1 MTGPSGTPRKGKAM
15 SEREE
20 LVKDWVKEL
29 GAQYGSRQHAAMSG
43 RSADYAAA
51 NKWMCIIAD
60 KHWHEIIAAL
70 EAQTQQ
76 EPVAEKI
83 YDGWFRVEVT
93 DSKGQVVAIETEMLA
108 GRNIG
113 DEEDLVIRHAIQHL
127 SSFVGAC
134 EPPAPQPGVREGMLR
149 AAEICDKAGED
160 AIAPGQ
166 INGMR
171 ERNQCV
177 VLASEIRTRA
187 AEQVNAEGPAVGCAR
202 PSAPGEHKTVSRTDP
217 SAPQSEQTH
226 VRVPDPGE
234 LWSFCRKLLS
244 QGKDIHLDHEAKSYE
259 QYSARLD
266 AAARERGDELEA
278 MLRAATGKE
287 SE

>member
-1 MTGPSGTPRKGKAM
+1 M

-149 AAEICDKAGED
+149 AAEICKRPKPECCGRFERDDNALNEVCCGRLEPGEYMDGVECAD
-160 AIAPGQ
+160 AI
-166 INGMR
+166 
-171 ERNQCV
+171 
-177 VLASEIRTRA
+177 TRA
-187 AEQVNAEGPAVGCAR
+187 ADQVDA
-202 PSAPGEHKTVSRTDP
+202 
-217 SAPQSEQTH
+217 EQTH
-226 VRVPDPGE
+226 VRVPVVDCNTPNCGNKGWYCVAGFHGE
-234 LWSFCRKLLS
+234 PYQEQCEFCYTVPNSRFNVNNL
-244 QGKDIHLDHEAKSYE
+244 
-259 QYSARLD
+259 
-266 AAARERGDELEA
+266 
-278 MLRAATGKE
+278 LRAAQE
-287 SE
+287 SEHGK